1 MFRLARQF
9 DPLFVGYE
17 QYGLQSDI
25 EHIQGEMTRLNY
37 HFAIRPLGGATAK
50 IDRIR
55 RLIPWFEQGRMF
67 LPAQASFRD
76 GEGRIRDFTREFVEE
91 EYESF
96 PVCAHDDMLDCLA
109 RAVDPEVNVPF
120 PDGADG
126 RSAVEK
132 ELDRMRETNRAL
144 NGERHGL
151 KYGYTA
157 GPGGASW

>member
-1 MFRLARQF
+1 M
-9 DPLFVGYE
+9 
-17 QYGLQSDI
+17 
-25 EHIQGEMTRLNY
+25 
-37 HFAIRPLGGATAK
+37 
-50 IDRIR
+50 
-55 RLIPWFEQGRMF
+55 
-67 LPAQASFRD
+67 
-76 GEGRIRDFTREFVEE
+76 EE

-96 PVCAHDDMLDCLA
+96 PVCIHDDMLDCLS

-132 ELDRMRETNRAL
+132 ELDRIRETNRAL

-157 GPGGASW
+157 GSGASW

>member
-1 MFRLARQF
+1 
-9 DPLFVGYE
+9 
-17 QYGLQSDI
+17 
-25 EHIQGEMTRLNY
+25 
-37 HFAIRPLGGATAK
+37 
-50 IDRIR
+50 
-55 RLIPWFEQGRMF
+55 
-67 LPAQASFRD
+67 
-76 GEGRIRDFTREFVEE
+76 
-91 EYESF
+91 
-96 PVCAHDDMLDCLA
+96 MLDCLA